1 MITNKKKYY
10 NYLMLILFIGLF
22 VFIFSASIKA
32 QSVITHLE
40 YLAHNI
46 TYETKPPSTLEEL
59 QKEKKDL
66 REKFLK
72 IINLYPLP
80 EKTPLNVKYVGE
92 RVDLGKCYFQRVV
105 FESRPKIYVAAH
117 LYIPKNVTF
126 PVPAVIHVPGHAQ
139 RDKNRA
145 HPRTYAENGFVALA
159 LPMVGEEGKAG
170 TGWGKCGEYG
180 PYVGHFNWFNTGY
193 SAIGPTV
200 WDGIRAVDFL
210 ISLTDSTCQKLVKED
225 KIGMAG
231 LSGGSARTLWT
242 TIADPRISCASVNQ
256 GVTAISG
263 YQDPGGISNTCDIH
277 LFYNAYGMSYGELY
291 SLIAPRPLLIQ
302 NGTIDKLFQY
312 PKPVIAYLTTV
323 YELYEKPEKF
333 SYKVWKQGHGYT
345 PNIWNTEDAWMNQW
359 LRKTNTPIIINDTL
373 FQADLTCFP
382 DGQPSDMQNTEMLY
396 TRPTPKWQI
405 TNIDEYKRFKDTL
418 LKHLKEDVIPT
429 AFSDIDVSTIRK
441 KISNSEQYYTDQ
453 MELLIDKGTIIHK
466 GYFFY
471 KPREK
476 RKTVI
481 LISQTNVN
489 RQELEDTYKK
499 QYAHRNLNL
508 YCTEITGV
516 GDNPWLN
523 DKHYLYDRFAM
534 LVGHT
539 KTSLQIYDIIAAEK
553 VMVQEKSVDPS
564 NIYIWGKGDLAV
576 PVLYAAVADSNI
588 SGVILENIQDK
599 HIGISLIK
607 ESDCSTAIF
616 NILKY
621 ADIPQVASLIY
632 PRKITLVGEHNE
644 GFRWTKNIYK
654 MLNDEDGF
662 IKTNCNTN
670 NILDIATK

>member
-1 MITNKKKYY
+1 MKKY
-10 NYLMLILFIGLF
+10 NYKFRLQLIGLF
-22 VFIFSASIKA
+22 IIFSTSIKA
-32 QSVITHLE
+32 QSIITHLE
-40 YLAHNI
+40 YLAHTI
-46 TYETKPPSTLEEL
+46 TYETKPPSTLKEL
-59 QKEKKDL
+59 QKEQQDL

-80 EKTPLNVKYVGE
+80 QKTPLNIKYVGE

-145 HPRTYAENGFVALA
+145 HPKTYAENGFVSIA
-159 LPMVGEEGKAG
+159 LPMVGEEGKTG

-210 ISLTDSTCQKLVKED
+210 ISLTDSTGRKLVKED

-277 LFYNAYGMSYGELY
+277 LFYNAYGVSYGELY

-302 NGTIDKLFQY
+302 NGTLDHLFQH
-312 PKPVIAYLTTV
+312 PKQVIDYLTKV
-323 YELYEKPEKF
+323 YKLYGEPEKF

-345 PNIWNTEDAWMNQW
+345 PNIWNTEDAWMNKW
-359 LRKTNTPIIINDTL
+359 LRKTDSPVIINDTL
-373 FQADLTCFP
+373 FQEDLTCFP
-382 DGQPSDMQNTEMLY
+382 EGQPTDIQNTEVLF
-396 TRPTPKWQI
+396 THSTPEFQI
-405 TNIDEYKRFKDTL
+405 KSKSDYEIFKDTL
-418 LKHLKEDVIPT
+418 LNHLKEDVIPT
-429 AFSDIDVSTIRK
+429 AFSDIDVSTRRK
-441 KISNSEQYYTDQ
+441 NVFKSEQYYIDQ
-453 MELLIDKGTIIHK
+453 IDLLIDKGTIIHK

-471 KPREK
+471 KPGEK
-476 RKTVI
+476 RKTVV
-481 LISQTNVN
+481 LISQTNAD
-489 RQELEDTYKK
+489 RKELEKIYQKRFANK
-499 QYAHRNLNL
+499 NINF
-508 YCTEITGV
+508 YCTEITGT
-516 GDNPWLN
+516 GNNPWTN
-523 DKHYLYDRFAM
+523 DNHYLYDRFAM
-534 LVGHT
+534 LAGHT
-539 KTSLQIYDIIAAEK
+539 KTSLQINDIIATEK
-553 VMVQEKSVDPS
+553 VMFQDKSVDPS
-564 NIYIWGKGDLAV
+564 NIYIWGKGALAV

-599 HIGISLIK
+599 HTGITSIK
-607 ESDCSTAIF
+607 DSGCSTAIF

-632 PRKITLVGEHNE
+632 PRKIVLAGEHNE
-644 GFRWTKNIYK
+644 GFKWTKNIYK
-654 MLNDEDGF
+654 MLNNEGKF
-662 IKTNCNTN
+662 IKTDSSVK
-670 NILDIATK
+670 NILNKITN

>member
-1 MITNKKKYY
+1 MDKKMKKY
-10 NYLMLILFIGLF
+10 NYIIRLQLIGLF
-22 VFIFSASIKA
+22 VLIFSSSIKA
-32 QSVITHLE
+32 QGVITHLE
-40 YLAHNI
+40 YLAHTI

-59 QKEKKDL
+59 QKEQQDL

-72 IINLYPLP
+72 TINLYPLP
-80 EKTPLNVKYVGE
+80 KKTPLNVKYVGE

-126 PVPAVIHVPGHAQ
+126 PVPAVIHVPGHSR

-145 HPRTYAENGFVALA
+145 HPRTYAENGFVAIA

-170 TGWGKCGEYG
+170 AGWGKCGEYG

-200 WDGIRAVDFL
+200 WDGIRTVDFL
-210 ISLTDSTCQKLVKED
+210 ISLTDSTGKKLVSED

-231 LSGGSARTLWT
+231 ISGGSARTLWT

-277 LFYNAYGMSYGELY
+277 LFYNAYGVSYGELY

-302 NGTIDKLFQY
+302 NGTLDHLFQH
-312 PKPVIAYLTTV
+312 PKPVIDYLTKV
-323 YELYEKPEKF
+323 YKLYGKPENF
-333 SYKVWKQGHGYT
+333 SYKVWKQKHGYT
-345 PNIWNTEDAWMNQW
+345 PNIWNAEDAWMNKW
-359 LRKTNTPIIINDTL
+359 LRKTDTPININDTL

-382 DGQPSDMQNTEMLY
+382 EGQPTDIQNTEELY
-396 TRPTPKWQI
+396 TRKTPEWQI
-405 TNIDEYKRFKDTL
+405 SNKDEYERFKNTL
-418 LKHLKEDVIPT
+418 LNHLKEDVIPT
-429 AFSDIDVSTIRK
+429 AFSDIDVSTRK
-441 KISNSEQYYTDQ
+441 KNLYKSEQYYIDQ
-453 MELLIDKGTIIHK
+453 IDLLIDNGTIIHK

-471 KPREK
+471 KPGEK
-476 RKTVI
+476 QKTVV
-481 LISQTNVN
+481 LISQTNVD
-489 RQELEDTYKK
+489 REELEDLYKK
-499 QYAHRNLNL
+499 QYANKNINL
-508 YCTEITGV
+508 YCTEITGT
-516 GDNPWLN
+516 GSNPWTN
-523 DKHYLYDRFAM
+523 DNHYLYDRFAI

-539 KTSLQIYDIIAAEK
+539 RTSLQINDIIAAEK
-553 VMVQEKSVDPS
+553 IISQEKSVDPS
-564 NIYIWGKGDLAV
+564 NVFVWGKDALAV

-599 HIGISLIK
+599 HIGITPIK
-607 ESDCSTAIF
+607 ESSCSTAIF

-632 PRKITLVGEHNE
+632 PRKIVLAGEHNK
-644 GFRWTKNIYK
+644 GFKWTKNIYK
-654 MLNDEDGF
+654 MLNDEGEF
-662 IKTNCNTN
+662 IKTDSGAK
-670 NILDIATK
+670 NILNKITK